1 MRVSYKPMKTVLN
14 FKNVDTTKQPLFLGE
29 DLNLQR
35 YDRFKYPI
43 FLWVLNFDCLIVLSA
58 CGFLIY

>member
-1 MRVSYKPMKTVLN
+1 MKSVLN
-14 FKNVDTTKQPLFLGE
+14 FKNVDFTKQPLFLGE

-43 FLWVLNFDCLIVLSA
+43 FLSYLKNKMKTFGGLMK
-58 CGFLIY
+58 

>member
-1 MRVSYKPMKTVLN
+1 MKTVLN

-43 FLWVLNFDCLIVLSA
+43 FFELFKTKRKLLVAS
-58 CGFLIY
+58 